1 MKLYIYKFLHLYLL
15 VILVLPF
22 VTSAKNSSHHQDI
35 SISDI
40 RNFYTEYILLQSA
53 EIPDSEK
60 IDSLIIVYCCDSLIQ
75 NFKSGIYDYD
85 IFLQAQDC
93 DPAWAKS
100 VVPADNDYCG
110 IYYTDSISKTI
121 VCLGIKQDESGKI
134 KDVILDD
141 ITDLLYRKN
150 FQHRMFAGISFDS
163 SNIYHKTVTA
173 KYISC
178 GKDINNGT
186 PEGKAIE
193 KITGND
199 PLTAIAFAYVGNNI
213 DYGDFYFTVKN
224 RTDSICIIP
233 PGTVLNLN
241 IAFYN
246 NVPGYHH
253 LAPYAVIESAEILR
267 LPSKLD
273 SLLWATEGYR
283 IFQYDNGD
291 DYFADGLIRIIDKD
305 NYIGYASADGEIAI
319 HPQFAFAFP
328 FENGKAKVTNSGEP
342 KIIHGNNDGHLY
354 WDSDDWFYIDKNGTR
369 IE

>member
-1 MKLYIYKFLHLYLL
+1 M
-15 VILVLPF
+15 
-22 VTSAKNSSHHQDI
+22 AHQKEKPLKK
-35 SISDI
+35 SQAMT
-40 RNFYTEYILLQSA
+40 RLLQSH
-53 EIPDSEK
+53 
-60 IDSLIIVYCCDSLIQ
+60 LHM
-75 NFKSGIYDYD
+75 SGTTSTM
-85 IFLQAQDC
+85 A
-93 DPAWAKS
+93 
-100 VVPADNDYCG
+100 
-110 IYYTDSISKTI
+110 TSISR
-121 VCLGIKQDESGKI
+121 L
-134 KDVILDD
+134 
-141 ITDLLYRKN
+141 
-150 FQHRMFAGISFDS
+150 
-163 SNIYHKTVTA
+163 
-173 KYISC
+173 
-178 GKDINNGT
+178 
-186 PEGKAIE
+186 
-193 KITGND
+193 
-199 PLTAIAFAYVGNNI
+199 
-213 DYGDFYFTVKN
+213 
-224 RTDSICIIP
+224 IIP